1 MLKKIMSIIRLFFS
15 LDLSATTYVPFDER
29 DIITRKTRGC
39 TRIQKGNYITQEE
52 FEVFKNKV
60 LNFKYN

>member
-1 MLKKIMSIIRLFFS
+1 MVKRILSFLRLFFF
-15 LDLSATTYVPFDER
+15 LDLSATTYAPFNER

-39 TRIQKGNYITQEE
+39 TRIQKGNYLTQEE

-60 LNFKYN
+60 LNFKY